1 MASYR
6 TQSIQLH
13 NFGTPPTLTQ
23 HEVDA
28 PTGSEVLVRVTG
40 AGVCHSDLHI
50 QDGYYDL
57 GGGEHLS
64 FKQRVT
70 FPVTPGHEISGVV
83 VARGEDV
90 TDVTIGQNVLV
101 CPWVGCGDCPR
112 CARGNENLCSNPQ
125 FLGVNRDGGY
135 AEHVLVPHSR
145 YLIDL
150 GDLDPARAAPL
161 TCSGLTTYSAIGKF
175 GNDVDKEPLVI
186 FGAGGLGLMAVGLLA
201 IMGKTRPV
209 VVEIDPERRSAALA
223 AGARAAIDPTDSD
236 ADEQIRAAV
245 GGPVLAIL
253 DVVGAGATFAQAY
266 RLIEKG
272 GRIVIAGLLGGDIR
286 LQVPLI
292 PMRSIS
298 IEGSYVGTLDELRE
312 LVTLVRT
319 HGLPD
324 IPVHTREL
332 HEAPQAMEEL
342 RSGSV
347 VGRLVLTP

>member
-13 NFGTPPTLTQ
+13 NFGTPPTLTE

-70 FPVTPGHEISGVV
+70 FPLTPGHEISGVV
-83 VARGEDV
+83 VARGEGV

-112 CARGNENLCSNPQ
+112 CTRGYENLCGNPE

-175 GNDVDKEPLVI
+175 GNELDNAPLVI

-201 IMGKTRPV
+201 MMGKTRPV
-209 VVEIDPERRSAALA
+209 VVEIDPERRSAALT
-223 AGARAAIDPTDSD
+223 AGARAAIDPTDGN
-236 ADEQIRAAV
+236 ADEQIRTAV

-253 DVVGAGATFAQAY
+253 DVVGAGATFAQSY

-272 GRIVIAGLLGGDIR
+272 GRIVIAGLLGGDTR

-298 IEGSYVGTLDELRE
+298 IQGSYIGTLDELRE
-312 LVTLVRT
+312 LVALVRT

-332 HEAPQAMEEL
+332 HEAAQAMDEL

-347 VGRLVLTP
+347 VGRLVLAP